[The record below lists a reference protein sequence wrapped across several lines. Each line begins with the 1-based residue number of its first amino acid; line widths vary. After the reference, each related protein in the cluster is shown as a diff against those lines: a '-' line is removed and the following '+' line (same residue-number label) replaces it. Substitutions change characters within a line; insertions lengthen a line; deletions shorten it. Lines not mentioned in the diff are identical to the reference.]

1 MKMKLRPTHPVAGN
15 TLLITVVTMA
25 IVGVF
30 VNLAMQ
36 YTNSIGRNVQ
46 RSLVLR
52 QATNIGD
59 ASTEMSFSA
68 WRAICRQDQTR
79 IYKRDEMDTEIPTP
93 TPSNFPGVS
102 TYTLSNYAIYP
113 LDSYWNIKT
122 GGSSTPPPIAGP
134 NHGDLSYYYLASAD
148 VVVPTVSSKN
158 PTSLT
163 DKGNIVAKVRRVFQ
177 KEILSLWRYA
187 IFYDDDMEIH
197 PGPVMNVTGDVHT
210 NGSLYTGHNT
220 LTLSGKT
227 TYTDTWSIGFMPGDS
242 THPQTP
248 TSPNWATG
256 LPPASDQEQQP
267 YGVHLDDYHQLIEYN
282 PTPSPLTPPPPT
294 LDPNRFQTQAGIVVT
309 VQDNP
314 IPIDP
319 ITGNP
324 NPDIVTVYDKSG
336 TDITGTTKGNS
347 IKSTIT
353 TNQTIT
359 DNREGATT
367 GNGSIRV
374 ATLDVGALTTAV
386 NNTTYGSDWNGI
398 IYIVDTSADP
408 NGVTAKRAIRLK
420 NGGTLPNGGLT
431 VVSGNPVYVQGDFN
445 TGSVASAVPGAT
457 PIVQPLSNSGTPTQP
472 TVSGY
477 NRQPAAIMADAVNVL
492 SNSWNDALSGGVP
505 TASPTTVNA
514 AIVSGNVPTGN
525 GYYSGGVENF
535 PRFLENWS
543 NKAFTYYGSMIQLY
557 KSQQAIG
564 RWGSA
569 NVYSPPKR
577 AWYFDTNFVATPPP
591 GLLASFNYRRSRWYT
606 Q

>member
-1 MKMKLRPTHPVAGN
+1 MKMKLRPAHPHAGN
-15 TLLITVVTMA
+15 TLLITVITMA
-25 IVGVF
+25 IVAVF

-46 RSLVLR
+46 RSLLLR

-59 ASTEMSFSA
+59 SSTEMSFAA
-68 WRAICRQDQTR
+68 WRAICRQDQTK
-79 IYKRDEMDTEIPTP
+79 IYHRSDMDTEIPTP
-93 TPSNFPGVS
+93 TPGNFPGVS

-113 LDSYWNIKT
+113 LDSYWNIET

-163 DKGNIVAKVRRVFQ
+163 DRGNVVAKVRRVFQ
-177 KEILSLWRYA
+177 KEVLSLWRYA

-197 PGPVMNVTGDVHT
+197 PGPAMNVTGDVHT
-210 NGSLYTGHNT
+210 NRSLYTGHSS

-227 TYTDTWSIGFMPGDS
+227 TYTGTWAIGFMPGDS
-242 THPQTP
+242 THPETP
-248 TSPNWATG
+248 TIPRWATG

-294 LDPNRFQTQAGIVVT
+294 LDPNRFQTQADIVVT
-309 VQDNP
+309 
-314 IPIDP
+314 IDAS
-319 ITGNP
+319 N
-324 NPDIVTVYDKSG
+324 TVKVYNRSG
-336 TDITGTTKGNS
+336 TDITGNTKGVAVKNA
-347 IKSTIT
+347 IT

-367 GNGSIRV
+367 GNGSIRL
-374 ATLDVGALTTAV
+374 ASLDVGALTTAIDS
-386 NNTTYGSDWNGI
+386 GSLGTFNGI
-398 IYIVDTSADP
+398 FYIVDTSADP

-431 VVSGNPVYVQGDFN
+431 LVSGNPIYVQGDFN

-457 PIVQPLSNSGTPTQP
+457 PTLQPLSNSGTPTQP

-492 SNSWNDALSGGVP
+492 SNSWNDTLSGSVP
-505 TASPTTVNA
+505 VASPTTVNA
-514 AIVSGNVPTGN
+514 AIISGNVPTGG

-543 NKAFTYYGSMIQLY
+543 NKNFTYYGSMIQLY

-569 NVYSPPKR
+569 NVYSPPNR
-577 AWYFDTNFVATPPP
+577 AWYFDTNFVANPPP
-591 GLLASFNYRRSRWYT
+591 GLLASYNYRRSRWYT

>member
-1 MKMKLRPTHPVAGN
+1 MKTKTTHSPAGN
-15 TLLITVVTMA
+15 VLLITVVTMA
-25 IVGVF
+25 IIGVF
-30 VNLAMQ
+30 INLALQ

-46 RSLVLR
+46 RSLLLR

-59 ASTEMSFSA
+59 SSTEMSFSA
-68 WRAICRQDQTR
+68 WRAICRQNQTK
-79 IYKRDEMDTEIPTP
+79 IYTRSEMDNEIPTP

-102 TYTLSNYAIYP
+102 TYKLLNYAVYP

-122 GGSSTPPPIAGP
+122 SGGSTPPPIAGP

-148 VVVPTVSSKN
+148 VVVPTVTSKN

-210 NGSLYTGHNT
+210 NGSLYTGHST

-227 TYTDTWSIGFMPGDS
+227 TYTDTWTIGFMPGDS
-242 THPQTP
+242 THPETP
-248 TSPNWATG
+248 TSPSWATG

-267 YGVHLDDYHQLIEYN
+267 YGVHLDDYHQLIDYTTST
-282 PTPSPLTPPPPT
+282 TP
-294 LDPNRFQTQAGIVVT
+294 LDPYRFQTQADIVVT
-309 VQDNP
+309 
-314 IPIDP
+314 IDAS
-319 ITGNP
+319 N
-324 NPDIVTVYDKSG
+324 TVKVYNRSG
-336 TDITGTTKGNS
+336 TDITGNSKGVAVKNA
-347 IKSTIT
+347 IT

-367 GNGSIRV
+367 GNGSIRL
-374 ATLDVGALTTAV
+374 ASLDVGALTNAIASGTLG
-386 NNTTYGSDWNGI
+386 TFNGI
-398 IYIVDTSADP
+398 VYIVDTSADP

-420 NGGTLPNGGLT
+420 NGGALPNGGLT

-457 PIVQPLSNSGTPTQP
+457 PTIQPLSNSGTPTQP

-477 NRQPAAIMADAVNVL
+477 NRKPAAIVADAVNVL
-492 SNSWNDALSGGVP
+492 SNSWNDALSGSTPV
-505 TASPTTVNA
+505 ASPTTVNA

-543 NKAFTYYGSMIQLY
+543 NKNFTYYGSMIQLY

-591 GLLASFNYRRSRWYT
+591 GLLASFNYRRSRWFM

>member
-1 MKMKLRPTHPVAGN
+1 MKTKTTHSPAGN
-15 TLLITVVTMA
+15 VLLITVVTMA
-25 IVGVF
+25 IIGVF
-30 VNLAMQ
+30 INLAMQ

-46 RSLVLR
+46 RSLLLR

-59 ASTEMSFSA
+59 SSTEMSFSA
-68 WRAICRQDQTR
+68 WRAICRQNQTK
-79 IYKRDEMDTEIPTP
+79 IYTRSEMDDEIPTP

-102 TYTLSNYAIYP
+102 TYTLSNYAVYP

-122 GGSSTPPPIAGP
+122 SGGSTPPPIAGP

-148 VVVPTVSSKN
+148 VVVPTVTSKN

-210 NGSLYTGHNT
+210 NGSLYTGHST

-227 TYTDTWSIGFMPGDS
+227 TYTDTWTIGFMPGDS
-242 THPQTP
+242 THPETP
-248 TSPNWATG
+248 TSPSWATG

-267 YGVHLDDYHQLIEYN
+267 YGVHLDDYHQLIDYTTST
-282 PTPSPLTPPPPT
+282 TP
-294 LDPNRFQTQAGIVVT
+294 LDPYRFQKQADIVVT
-309 VQDNP
+309 
-314 IPIDP
+314 IDAS
-319 ITGNP
+319 N
-324 NPDIVTVYDKSG
+324 TVKVYNRSG
-336 TDITGTTKGNS
+336 TDITGNSKGVAVKNA
-347 IKSTIT
+347 IT

-367 GNGSIRV
+367 GNGSIRL
-374 ATLDVGALTTAV
+374 ASLDVGALTNAIDSGTLG
-386 NNTTYGSDWNGI
+386 TFNGI
-398 IYIVDTSADP
+398 VYIVDTSADP

-420 NGGTLPNGGLT
+420 NGGALPNGGLT

-457 PIVQPLSNSGTPTQP
+457 PAIQPLSNSGTPTQP
-472 TVSGY
+472 TVLGY
-477 NRQPAAIMADAVNVL
+477 NRKPAAIMADAVNVL
-492 SNSWNDALSGGVP
+492 SNSWNDALSGSTPV
-505 TASPTTVNA
+505 ASPTTVNA

-525 GYYSGGVENF
+525 DYYSGGVENF

-543 NKAFTYYGSMIQLY
+543 SKDFTYYGSMIQLY

-577 AWYFDTNFVATPPP
+577 AWYFDTNFVASPPP
-591 GLLASFNYRRSRWYT
+591 GLLASFNYRRSRWFM